1 MILPIQMYVVSEV
14 TQQPNPNPKHH
25 DPEPS
30 WVVRDTVVGRDSTA
44 ALWTLGSDVQ
54 ERGTQ

>member
-30 WVVRDTVVGRDSTA
+30 WVVRDTVGGDSTA
-44 ALWTLGSDVQ
+44 ALWTLSSDVQ
-54 ERGTQ
+54 EERGTQ

>member
-1 MILPIQMYVVSEV
+1 MILPIQINVVSEV

-30 WVVRDTVVGRDSTA
+30 WVVRDTVGRDSTA
-44 ALWTLGSDVQ
+44 ALWTLSSDMQ
-54 ERGTQ
+54 ERGIQ

>member
-1 MILPIQMYVVSEV
+1 MILPIQMNVVSEV

-30 WVVRDTVVGRDSTA
+30 WVVRDTVGRDSTA
-44 ALWTLGSDVQ
+44 ALWTLSSDVQ

>member
-1 MILPIQMYVVSEV
+1 MILPIQINVVSEA

-30 WVVRDTVVGRDSTA
+30 WVVRDNTVGRDSTA
-44 ALWTLGSDVQ
+44 ALWTLSSDVQ